1 MIILTRDA
9 DFTHLR
15 QPLMKKIKVVYI
27 RLIGDPNKIAQQV
40 LNNRERCTNTL
51 QDHNAVMLDEEG
63 LHAL

>member
-1 MIILTRDA
+1 
-9 DFTHLR
+9 
-15 QPLMKKIKVVYI
+15 MKKIKVVYI